1 MSIQLILQPQNVQGF
16 TSSIGSVQGQVLPDN
31 VNFASLANAQ
41 QSNIILN
48 NVVLDIF
55 TNYQAFNQNIWYSF
69 KQDTSAG
76 FPALNSGDVTFNLS
90 PAGTLSG
97 IYMTMFT
104 LITGQVYTVQIQCN
118 PEPSS
123 FTTFLFAHSPLG
135 SNSYNETAFIPL
147 GSGVYETTFT
157 AGSPQETLLFSSFL
171 ASGTGT
177 ATITQI
183 TVIGATQTFNI
194 INGDGQVICDLYE
207 DEDLPLTLSVDDF
220 KNVAEKV
227 QSYSKTFNLPG
238 TKRNNKIF
246 DALYEIT
253 RSYDGV
259 IFSPYKRTQCVLKQ
273 DGFILFQGFLR
284 LLDITDKLGE
294 ISYNVNL
301 YSEVTA
307 LAEVLNDRTFQNLDF
322 TELEHLY
329 NFNNIE
335 DSYNDN
341 GTGIAYTNTS
351 TSGFRDANSTV
362 KYPFVDWNHSLT
374 LSATNQP
381 VMPNL
386 ESGFRPWINVKYLID
401 RIFNSPNTPFTY
413 ESTFLNTTEFARL
426 YMDFN
431 WGSNANPNNS
441 TQAGSGIYSSSSFNN
456 LQPPIF
462 ASTTFSNMQI
472 GDNSIPANA
481 GYSTS
486 NFKFTVPTGQTNQL
500 YELYYN
506 LNIWAVKDDTVEFQI
521 LQVKDGISSIIG
533 PQQIPLIGSAMVH
546 FSTFINEITNVT
558 VINGGYYPGGAP
570 TITID
575 SSQGNGATFTVNML
589 GDTIDSIDV
598 DNGGSGYLFWDKF
611 IFDGVTQGQANGL
624 ISGYD
629 ITTLNPGDT
638 LEFQFKASNFSDSII
653 QSNETT
659 PLNGGSQTTG
669 HLVVTISNTGL
680 TSNILLQTLRGELGQ
695 WEFLKGLITM
705 FNLVTLPD
713 EDNPTNIIIEPYSD
727 IFVTPALTSTPLDWT
742 EKVDASQMVLKP
754 LTDLNK
760 TTIFKFV
767 EDDDDYPFQNYKSS
781 VNGFL
786 YGSQEYSAGPDFN
799 ILDGIDEVEAAPF
812 GATVI
817 KPYMQ
822 QFGDFITPSIY
833 SFSESDNTTEGFEN
847 SPRILY
853 NVGQKYM
860 SSTDLTV
867 PDQNDVTG
875 GITSFYLQFS
885 HTSSVPVNSDSVD
898 FNFGICQLL
907 ISGTTPQNLFN
918 LYWLPYYNQLY
929 NPDTRIMTLKVNLTP
944 SDINIFKFNSTV
956 IIKNRTFRV
965 NKIDYKPNDLAT
977 VEFIL
982 IP

>member
-16 TSSIGSVQGQVLPDN
+16 SSSIGSVQGQVLPDN
-31 VNFASLANAQ
+31 VNFASLATAAQ
-41 QSNIILN
+41 NNISVP
-48 NVVLDIF
+48 NVLQDIF
-55 TNYQAFNQNIWYSF
+55 TNYPALNQNIWYSF
-69 KQDTSAG
+69 KQNTSAA
-76 FPALNSGDVTFNLS
+76 FPSLTSGNVTFNLNPGGS
-90 PAGTLSG
+90 LSG

-104 LITGQVYTVQIQCN
+104 LITGQAYTVKIQCSTI
-118 PEPSS
+118 PSVYVG
-123 FTTFLFAHSPLG
+123 FIFAHSPLG
-135 SNSYNETAFIPL
+135 NNSYNESAMLPT
-147 GSGVYETTFT
+147 GGGTYETTFI
-157 AGSPQETLLFSSFL
+157 AGFPQETLLFSAYV
-171 ASGTGT
+171 ASGTDTVLVTG
-177 ATITQI
+177 I

-273 DGFILFQGFLR
+273 DGFILFEGFLR

-329 NFNNIE
+329 NFNNIK
-335 DSYNDN
+335 DSYNES
-341 GTGIAYTNTS
+341 GTGISYTNAS

-374 LSATNQP
+374 LSGTGQP

-401 RIFNSPNTPFTY
+401 RIFNAPNTPFTY
-413 ESTFLNTTEFARL
+413 ESTFFNTNEFARL

-431 WGSNANPNNS
+431 WGSDVNPNNN
-441 TQAGSGIYSSSSFNN
+441 TQAGSGIYRSSPFNN
-456 LQPPIF
+456 LLPPVF

-472 GDNSIPANA
+472 GDDSIPANA
-481 GYSTS
+481 GYSDS
-486 NFKFTVPTGQTNQL
+486 NFKFTVPAGQTNQL

-506 LNIWAVKDDTVEFQI
+506 LNVWAVKDDTVDFQI
-521 LQVKDGISSIIG
+521 LQVKDSISSIIG
-533 PQQIPLIGSAMVH
+533 PQQIALTGSAMVH
-546 FSTFINEITNVT
+546 FNLFFDEITDVT
-558 VINGGYYPGGAP
+558 VINGGYYPLGAP

-575 SSQGNGATFTVNML
+575 STQGNGATFTVNMV

-598 DNGGSGYLFWDKF
+598 INGGNQYVFWDEF
-611 IFDGVTQGQANGL
+611 IFDGVTSGQANGL
-624 ISGYD
+624 ISGYNT
-629 ITTLNPGDT
+629 TTLNPGDT
-638 LEFQFKASNFSDSII
+638 LEFQFKALNLSDSII
-653 QSNETT
+653 QSNQPTA
-659 PLNGGSQTTG
+659 LNGGIQTTG

-680 TSNILLQTLRGELGQ
+680 TSNILLQTLRGEIKQ

-786 YGSQEYSAGPDFN
+786 YGSQEYIAGPDFN

-812 GATVI
+812 AATVI
-817 KPYMQ
+817 KPYME
-822 QFGDFITPSIY
+822 QFGDFTTPSIY
-833 SFSESDNTTEGFEN
+833 SYNASDSTTTGFSN

-860 SSTDLTV
+860 SSTTLTV

-875 GITSFYLQFS
+875 GDTSIYLQFS

-898 FNFGICQLL
+898 FNFGICQLI

-944 SDINIFKFNSTV
+944 SDINVFKFNDTI